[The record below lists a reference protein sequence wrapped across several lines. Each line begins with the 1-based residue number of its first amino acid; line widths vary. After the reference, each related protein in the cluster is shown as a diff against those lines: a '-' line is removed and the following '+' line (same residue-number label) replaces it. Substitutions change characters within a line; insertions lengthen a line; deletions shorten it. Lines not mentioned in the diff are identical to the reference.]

1 MSIPQNNCYQI
12 TVIDY
17 QDCLHQLAACMSQQS
32 ADILRAA
39 LEHRYPVVG
48 VVPVTQKA
56 YRQAVSEI

>member
-1 MSIPQNNCYQI
+1 
-12 TVIDY
+12 VIDY